1 MIVCVQLHSHSFIDT
16 HTDTHFI
23 ILFSQLQNY
32 LDSHKTIEKKR
43 RDRINSCLDQLKN
56 LVPDCRQYG
65 SKKLDKAEILEM
77 SIEYIQRMQNQ
88 GLGGKST
95 LGGLDINMSQR
106 EWANDLTTWVIQN
119 KMVHTGPN
127 ALDGFCQS
135 LLLHLQ
141 SMGSGNALASAT
153 SMLLN
158 QASAAAA
165 AASASEDDALFRQQ
179 TTVNTQVALLQQIQQ
194 QQQQSAA
201 VSGATTTATTK
212 DAAAGTDGGGV
223 VGGETNGG
231 GGGTSTAATVTVG
244 GAGSSTGASS
254 ATQQTQTQQ
263 QLQQAQLTQ
272 LQALLLL
279 QQQQQLLNQQ
289 QQQETDAQ
297 SQQVSLG
304 QLKKKPSLV
313 EGGGI
318 ILLFCTKL
326 EQWYM

>member
-1 MIVCVQLHSHSFIDT
+1 MFLNVLYRVCFLVLFECWHHLVAMVPAHT
-16 HTDTHFI
+16 HTL
-23 ILFSQLQNY
+23 LFLPQNY

-43 RDRINSCLDQLKN
+43 RDRINNCLDQLKS
-56 LVPDCRQYG
+56 LIPDCRQYG

-77 SIEYIQRMQNQ
+77 SIEYIQKIQTQ
-88 GLGGKST
+88 GFGGRST
-95 LGGLDINMSQR
+95 SGLDINMSQR

-119 KMVHTGPN
+119 KILHTGTN

-165 AASASEDDALFRQQ
+165 AASSSEEDALFRQQ
-179 TTVNTQVALLQQIQQ
+179 TTANTQAALLQQIQQ
-194 QQQQSAA
+194 QQQSVANGAA
-201 VSGATTTATTK
+201 K
-212 DAAAGTDGGGV
+212 DVAGTGGGGA
-223 VGGETNGG
+223 VGVADGG
-231 GGGTSTAATVTVG
+231 GGGAAA
-244 GAGSSTGASS
+244 GAGSSTGAAS
-254 ATQQTQTQQ
+254 ANQSQTQQ

-297 SQQVSLG
+297 SQQVRL
-304 QLKKKPSLV
+304 
-313 EGGGI
+313 
-318 ILLFCTKL
+318 
-326 EQWYM
+326 